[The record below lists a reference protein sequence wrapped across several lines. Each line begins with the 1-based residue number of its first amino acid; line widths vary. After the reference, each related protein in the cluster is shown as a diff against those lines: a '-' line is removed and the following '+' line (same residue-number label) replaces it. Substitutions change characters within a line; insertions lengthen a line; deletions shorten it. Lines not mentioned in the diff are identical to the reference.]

1 MESSDEASDNER
13 MDDEI
18 PSAATGGGGY
28 DDLAAPVGTDI
39 PRVDDIP
46 VVSKLAKVTEKER
59 LAEMDGAAQLEYL

>member
-18 PSAATGGGGY
+18 PSASTGGGY
-28 DDLAAPVGTDI
+28 DDLAAPLGTDI